1 MSYKLD
7 FQGLYNILNL
17 RDRKKIN
24 SFRSIFYFNKNSA
37 LFFPQKLACFML
49 FEPFSLFYTK
59 VICSRF
65 AIHFEMRPSGNPC
78 FDNLLRA
85 Y

>member
-37 LFFPQKLACFML
+37 LFFSSKISIFHAFWA
-49 FEPFSLFYTK
+49 F
-59 VICSRF
+59 
-65 AIHFEMRPSGNPC
+65 
-78 FDNLLRA
+78 
-85 Y
+85 